1 MLLLELLILLGG
13 PLFLMLLL
21 KDHMQ
26 VGANLMEEFGVF
38 DLLGYFGD
46 IIELPVESLLYKV
59 DLLHL
64 YVLPQDV
71 DYLHFLGQLITL
83 QGVQDILEQAVLR
96 EEVSVR
102 TG

>member
-1 MLLLELLILLGG
+1 
-13 PLFLMLLL
+13 
-21 KDHMQ
+21 MQ

-46 IIELPVESLLYKV
+46 IIELPVESLLYEV